1 MGLEKNVIFSPK
13 PKYLYSG
20 RYTMP
25 KKKRT
30 KGIDEDR
37 CFTCDVVLTKGNVEW
52 HHFPVPAR
60 CGGEYTVPLCM
71 GCHDMVDRVP
81 LGEWPVDWAFSAVS
95 NLNREGKLFL
105 MKSMSKLW
113 PKENEK

>member
-1 MGLEKNVIFSPK
+1 M
-13 PKYLYSG
+13 
-20 RYTMP
+20 T

-37 CFTCDVVLTKGNVEW
+37 CFACEVVLTKGNVEW
-52 HHFPVPAR
+52 HHFPIPAR
-60 CGGEYTVPLCM
+60 CGGEHTVPLCM
-71 GCHDMVDRVP
+71 GCHDMVDRV
-81 LGEWPVDWAFSAVS
+81 LLEDWPVDWAFGAIS
-95 NLNREGKLFL
+95 NLNREGKLFM